1 MTPFGIF
8 NRFFDDEVINY
19 IVDMTNLYGRREK
32 GIVGFSTDNC
42 EIRTF
47 LAIMLLTGYNGR
59 PRTRMHWE
67 KKPTRYCQGVA
78 NSMTR
83 KKFEDIMRCFHV
95 SDNMQLAANDK
106 MAKVRPFFN
115 IINKRCLDN
124 RTNRANLSV
133 DEAMLPYFGKNNSK
147 QRINNKP
154 IRVGYKMWVLAED
167 SGYVVQFDPY
177 QGAKSTGPQGK
188 TSFTWGLGEKVVLDL
203 LDVLPRGP
211 CYHVFMD
218 NFFTSMRLLKFLTH
232 NNIKASGTLRSNRL
246 SKSCSLHHK
255 TVLNK
260 GKRGDITQ
268 ETSEDVTVMA
278 WKDRKVVLFASNCD
292 GRAPEHKV
300 QRLCSEEKKHTLVR
314 QPNAIHNYNA
324 SMGGVD

>member
-1 MTPFGIF
+1 MSVVRRSARLNTSSTSDCSLNLSNDLWCDESSDNGLATQPEQNHDKWLSKQLPPSPPSAWNKNDLRPRNFVDALEVKTRSSQNVTPFGIF

-83 KKFEDIMRCFHV
+83 KRFEDIMRCFHV

-167 SGYVVQFDPY
+167 SGYVV
-177 QGAKSTGPQGK
+177 
-188 TSFTWGLGEKVVLDL
+188 
-203 LDVLPRGP
+203 
-211 CYHVFMD
+211 
-218 NFFTSMRLLKFLTH
+218 
-232 NNIKASGTLRSNRL
+232 
-246 SKSCSLHHK
+246 
-255 TVLNK
+255 
-260 GKRGDITQ
+260 
-268 ETSEDVTVMA
+268 
-278 WKDRKVVLFASNCD
+278 
-292 GRAPEHKV
+292 
-300 QRLCSEEKKHTLVR
+300 
-314 QPNAIHNYNA
+314 
-324 SMGGVD
+324 